1 MTQEETMKRNEAIDK
16 MLGTLINLKGY
27 KPFNYREDYL
37 RLMPVYERIESL
49 GYCGHISKTELGH
62 RVWFVDINGVRV
74 LSYNRHEDLKTA
86 IWLTV
91 SDFAIDFNN
100 RDNGN

>member
-1 MTQEETMKRNEAIDK
+1 MTQEEIIKRNEAIDK

-37 RLMPVYERIESL
+37 RLMPAYEHVQSL
-49 GYCGHISKTELGH
+49 GNYGRIYKKNSSAFVSELFDKDG
-62 RVWFVDINGVRV
+62 
-74 LSYNRHEDLKTA
+74 SEMCYNEEEDLRTA

-91 SDFAIDFNN
+91 SDFAMDFNKKS
-100 RDNGN
+100 NGN